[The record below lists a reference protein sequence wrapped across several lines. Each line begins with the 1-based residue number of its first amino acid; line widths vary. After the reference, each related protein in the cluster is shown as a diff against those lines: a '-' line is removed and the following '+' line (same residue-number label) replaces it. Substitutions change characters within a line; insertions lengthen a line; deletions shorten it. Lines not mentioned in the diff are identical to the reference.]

1 VPPPRLASIIPG
13 NRAAQSAVT
22 MAGMPA
28 PAPRPVAVF
37 DLDGTLLRGDTTV
50 EFIRGL
56 ILSSP
61 ARTITALLI
70 VPLLSPFFFMPFTRR
85 NAIAV
90 LLWIATVGLAPS
102 RLQALV
108 EEFAAQHA
116 AEGNRI
122 TVVLD
127 RLRAHLAAGDR
138 VIIATGCADW
148 LATAACRALGLDTV
162 EVVAARL
169 RQGRTFVRPARECGM
184 WNALPTSAGVM
195 SFGLEKLRRL
205 AAAGITFPVAYAYTD
220 SATDLPLL
228 LAATKRHVVE
238 PAPRHLRR
246 IRSKAGREC
255 VVLRSPGGQP
265 AAGRGS

>member
-1 VPPPRLASIIPG
+1 
-13 NRAAQSAVT
+13 

-28 PAPRPVAVF
+28 AVPPAAGRPVAVF

-56 ILSSP
+56 ILRSP
-61 ARTITALLI
+61 ARTAAALLI
-70 VPLLSPFFFMPFTRR
+70 VPLLGPFFFMPFTRR
-85 NAIAV
+85 NAITV
-90 LLWIATVGLAPS
+90 LLWIATAGLPP
-102 RLQALV
+102 RQIEALV
-108 EEFAAQHA
+108 ERFAVAHA

-122 TVVLD
+122 RVVLD
-127 RLRAHLAAGDR
+127 RLHAHLAAGDR
-138 VIIATGCADW
+138 VVIATGCADW
-148 LATAACRALGLDTV
+148 LAIATCRALGLDSV

-169 RQGRTFVRPARECGM
+169 RQGRTFVRPSRECGM

-205 AAAGITFPVAYAYTD
+205 AAAGITFPVRYAYTD

-228 LAATKRHVVE
+228 LAATERHVVE

-246 IRSKAGREC
+246 IRGKAGPEC
-255 VVLRSPGGQP
+255 VVLRS
-265 AAGRGS
+265 R